1 MIITTMNVVGED
13 SMRFCTAEISLKNA
27 IAVTINRVHAMSAL
41 SRNIFS
47 FAKN

>member
-1 MIITTMNVVGED
+1 MNVVGED
-13 SMRFCTAEISLKNA
+13 SMRFCTAEISLKYA
-27 IAVTINRVHAMSAL
+27 IAVTINRVRAL

>member
-1 MIITTMNVVGED
+1 MNVVGEED
-13 SMRFCTAEISLKNA
+13 SMRFCTVKISLKYA
-27 IAVTINRVHAMSAL
+27 IAVTINRVRAMSAL